1 MARST
6 PRTGSHLSDA
16 SITRDRILDT
26 AEALFA
32 ERGLAATPVRDI
44 AAAVGLTPAS
54 LYNHFEGKE
63 ALYAAVLERGVR
75 PLVDVLESLAERRDP
90 YGAVPLVVGHL
101 AKRPNVARLIYHEA
115 VTGGAHLVPLAR
127 TWIQPIMARALDAM
141 KREVGSPWEEAEY
154 RRVVAMWVQ
163 LIVGHFAVAPL
174 VAELLGED
182 PLAAETVERQI
193 DFLRKLSRLIGGS
206 PAAEEPS

>member
-1 MARST
+1 
-6 PRTGSHLSDA
+6 LSDA

-54 LYNHFEGKE
+54 LYNHFSGKE

-75 PLVDVLESLAERRDP
+75 PLVDVLESLAGLKEPDT
-90 YGAVPLVVGHL
+90 AIPLVVGHL

-127 TWIQPIMARALDAM
+127 TWIQPMMARALDAM
-141 KREVGSPWEEAEY
+141 KREVASPWDEADY

-163 LIVGHFAVAPL
+163 LIVGHFAVSPL
-174 VAELLGED
+174 VEELIGED
-182 PLAAETVERQI
+182 PLAPETVERQTA
-193 DFLRKLSRLIGGS
+193 FLRKLSRLVSGND
-206 PAAEEPS
+206 A

>member
-1 MARST
+1 MFVHLAA
-6 PRTGSHLSDA
+6 PIANGFALSDA
-16 SITRDRILDT
+16 TITRDRILDT

-54 LYNHFEGKE
+54 LYNHFSGKE

-75 PLVDVLESLAERRDP
+75 PLVDVLESLAGLKEPDS
-90 YGAVPLVVGHL
+90 AIPLVVGHL

-127 TWIQPIMARALDAM
+127 TWIRPMMARALDAM
-141 KREVGSPWEEAEY
+141 KREVASPWDEADY

-174 VAELLGED
+174 VEELIGED
-182 PLAAETVERQI
+182 PLAPETVERQTA
-193 DFLRKLSRLIGGS
+193 FLRKLSRLVSGND
-206 PAAEEPS
+206 A

>member
-1 MARST
+1 MFVQPAT
-6 PRTGSHLSDA
+6 PIANGFALSDA

-54 LYNHFEGKE
+54 LYNHFSGKE

-75 PLVDVLESLAERRDP
+75 PLVDVLESLAGLKEPDS
-90 YGAVPLVVGHL
+90 AIPLVVGHL

-127 TWIQPIMARALDAM
+127 TWIQPMMARALDAM
-141 KREVGSPWEEAEY
+141 KREVASPWDEADY

-163 LIVGHFAVAPL
+163 LIVGHFAVSPL
-174 VAELLGED
+174 VEELIGED
-182 PLAAETVERQI
+182 PLAPETVERQTA
-193 DFLRKLSRLIGGS
+193 FLRKLSRLVSGND
-206 PAAEEPS
+206 A